1 MSYSNI
7 GLLFLFICS
16 FAVVFVIV
24 SGQSTTDDNSG
35 NSIMDQLINTVAN
48 LQTQVTK
55 LVTKNNMLEAK
66 VTKLEAQESTKSKS
80 VCILFDAVCIYDVQQ
95 RFYSQRYAKARSLL
109 SADVCLSVR
118 LSVRPSDTFEYFI
131 QTAQTSFSVR

>member
-16 FAVVFVIV
+16 FAAVFVIV
-24 SGQSTTDDNSG
+24 GGQSATDDDSG

-48 LQTQVTK
+48 LQTQVTI
-55 LVTKNNMLEAK
+55 LVAENNMLKAK

-80 VCILFDAVCIYDVQQ
+80 LCILFNAVCIHDVQQ
-95 RFYSQRYAKARSLL
+95 RFYSQRYA
-109 SADVCLSVR
+109 
-118 LSVRPSDTFEYFI
+118 
-131 QTAQTSFSVR
+131 

>member
-1 MSYSNI
+1 MSYNNI

-16 FAVVFVIV
+16 FAAVFVIV
-24 SGQSTTDDNSG
+24 GGQSTTDDNPG

-55 LVTKNNMLEAK
+55 LVAENNMLKAK

-80 VCILFDAVCIYDVQQ
+80 LCIRINAVCIYDVQQ
-95 RFYSQRYAKARSLL
+95 SFYSQRYA
-109 SADVCLSVR
+109 
-118 LSVRPSDTFEYFI
+118 
-131 QTAQTSFSVR
+131 